1 MRLAIDPIAWSRILS
16 NTLPLATTQANLDL
30 VGGKGMSLANLTA
43 AAFPVPDGFHLTCR
57 AYDEYISAYQLHDQ
71 IQALAQPQLVDNKV
85 SFASAAHSIQV
96 LLQEND
102 IPSGIAEEIR
112 SAYGLLDGDN
122 PAVAIRS
129 SANAEDLPDLSFAGQ
144 QDTYLNVQ
152 GLPNVIDAI
161 RSCWA
166 SLWTERALNYRYEM
180 DIDNGKVAM
189 AVVVQ
194 QMVNAEVAGVL
205 FTANVMTGDR
215 TELLVNASYGLGE
228 AVVSG
233 QVTPDSFIVDRHDFH
248 VRLTTTGSKEAMVV
262 PETDGITTKPV
273 LPEAQ
278 QVVSLSSNQL
288 DELAKLAM
296 DVEQHYAGV
305 HQDIEWAFA
314 DGKLWLLQSRPITR
328 LPPPPIEAKWE
339 PPFPGAYLIRRGWV
353 EHLLGPVSPLFE
365 SVYLELG
372 LEDAYQKREGSLRR
386 KQLPKPRHTTVNGW
400 AYARYGPQAPVLQ
413 NRFEKWF
420 QGYWM
425 FIDLVISYRFS
436 WLPLWRYWGL
446 PLYLSRIQRWEKIVP
461 ADASVE
467 TLYLGL
473 RSLADADAEYW
484 VHASRVQGLSKMAN
498 ARMTAFLSEHAPE
511 ASFVRGTVGDVK
523 LQASTDLLSGYPSK
537 SNDALGEV
545 VRIAEDIRADSALTR
560 LVLITPVS
568 RLMAVLESDPI
579 GYKTAAAITAY
590 LHRYG
595 HQTFSLDFVEPTQ
608 LEAPAAMLSNLKA
621 MVAGTGA
628 TDPMAV
634 QADTEQRRENTAVE
648 ALAYFEE
655 PVRSQFAKRYR
666 LDTRNSRHRED
677 AMFYMGAAWA
687 VLRPMAL
694 ELGQRLV
701 DAGSLLVAEDIF
713 YVTNDELLTAVEPL
727 TEKAAPG
734 MLPSRL
740 ARWAMSRVF
749 GAPPDTPKTAPVE
762 EGEKPSEPD
771 VAIPGLKEKAQAQRQ
786 LREAHKRLH
795 PPAAIPRAYM
805 ESVKG
810 MLTQQI
816 INDDDS
822 DVIVGFATS
831 AGTITAAASV
841 LFSPEDF
848 ERMVPGSILVCPFTT
863 PAWTQL
869 FIQASGLVTD
879 IGGIG
884 GHGSIVAREY
894 GIPAVMGTGIGTRRI
909 VHGQVITVD
918 GDAGTVSFG

>member
-1 MRLAIDPIAWSRILS
+1 
-16 NTLPLATTQANLDL
+16 
-30 VGGKGMSLANLTA
+30 
-43 AAFPVPDGFHLTCR
+43 
-57 AYDEYISAYQLHDQ
+57 
-71 IQALAQPQLVDNKV
+71 
-85 SFASAAHSIQV
+85 
-96 LLQEND
+96 
-102 IPSGIAEEIR
+102 
-112 SAYGLLDGDN
+112 
-122 PAVAIRS
+122 
-129 SANAEDLPDLSFAGQ
+129 
-144 QDTYLNVQ
+144 
-152 GLPNVIDAI
+152 
-161 RSCWA
+161 
-166 SLWTERALNYRYEM
+166 
-180 DIDNGKVAM
+180 
-189 AVVVQ
+189 
-194 QMVNAEVAGVL
+194 MVNAEVAGVL

-339 PPFPGAYLIRRGWV
+339 PPFPGAYLIHRGWV

-425 FIDLVISYRFS
+425 FINFVISYRFS

-446 PLYLSRIQRWEKIVP
+446 PLYLSRIQRWKKIVP

-621 MVAGTGA
+621 MVAG
-628 TDPMAV
+628 
-634 QADTEQRRENTAVE
+634 
-648 ALAYFEE
+648 
-655 PVRSQFAKRYR
+655 PVLLTQWQSRQTPNNAERIPPLKRLHTLKSRFAASLPSVTR

-701 DAGSLLVAEDIF
+701 DAGSLLEAEDIF
-713 YVTNDELLTAVEPL
+713 YVTNDELLVAIEPL
-727 TEKAAPG
+727 
-734 MLPSRL
+734 R
-740 ARWAMSRVF
+740 
-749 GAPPDTPKTAPVE
+749 KTAPGRLPNRFAGWAMGMVFSAAPTTRKTPSTE
-762 EGEKPSEPD
+762 AKDKPTERES
-771 VAIPGLKEKAQAQRQ
+771 AIPGLKEKARAQKQ
-786 LREAHKRLH
+786 LREARKRLH
-795 PPAAIPRAYM
+795 PPPGMPRSYM
-805 ESVKG
+805 ESVKD

-816 INDDDS
+816 TNDDHS
-822 DVIVGFATS
+822 EVIVGFATS

>member
-1 MRLAIDPIAWSRILS
+1 
-16 NTLPLATTQANLDL
+16 
-30 VGGKGMSLANLTA
+30 MSLAILSG
-43 AAFPVPDGFHLTCR
+43 AAFPVPDGFHLTCD
-57 AYDEYISAYQLHDQ
+57 AYREYISAHQLHDE
-71 IQALAQPQLVDNKV
+71 IQALAQPQLADNKV
-85 SFASAAHSIQV
+85 SFASAARSIQA
-96 LLQEND
+96 LFQENE
-102 IPSGIAEEIR
+102 IPSGIAEDIR
-112 SAYGLLDGDN
+112 SALGLLDGDN

-129 SANAEDLPDLSFAGQ
+129 SANAEDLPELSFAGQ
-144 QDTYLNVQ
+144 QDTYLNVR
-152 GLPNVIDAI
+152 GFPDVINAI
-161 RSCWA
+161 RNCWA
-166 SLWTERALNYRYEM
+166 SLWTERALNYRHEM
-180 DIDNGKVAM
+180 GIDNDQVAM

-194 QMVNAEVAGVL
+194 QMVKAEVAGVL
-205 FTANVMTGDR
+205 FTANVTTGDR
-215 TELLVNASYGLGE
+215 SELLINASYGLGE

-233 QVTPDSFIVDRHDFH
+233 QVTPDNFIVDRHDFH
-248 VRLTTTGSKEAMVV
+248 VRSTTPGRKEVMVV
-262 PETDGITTKPV
+262 PGTVGVTTKPV
-273 LPEAQ
+273 VPEAQ
-278 QVVSLSSNQL
+278 HKVSLSAKQL
-288 DELAKLAM
+288 SELAKLAI
-296 DVEQHYAGV
+296 DVEQHYAGI

-425 FIDLVISYRFS
+425 FIDHVISYRFS

-446 PLYLSRIQRWEKIVP
+446 PLYLSRIQRWKKIVP

-666 LDTRNSRHRED
+666 LDTRNSRYRED

-701 DAGSLLVAEDIF
+701 DAGSLLEAEDIF
-713 YVTNDELLTAVEPL
+713 YVTNDELLVAIEPL
-727 TEKAAPG
+727 RKTAPG
-734 MLPSRL
+734 RLPNRF
-740 ARWAMSRVF
+740 AGWAMGMVF
-749 GAPPDTPKTAPVE
+749 GAAPTTRKTPSTEAKD
-762 EGEKPSEPD
+762 KPTERES
-771 VAIPGLKEKAQAQRQ
+771 AIPGLKEKARAQKQ
-786 LREAHKRLH
+786 LREARKRLH
-795 PPAAIPRAYM
+795 PPPGMPRSYM
-805 ESVKG
+805 ESVKD

-816 INDDDS
+816 TNDDHS
-822 DVIVGFATS
+822 EVIVGFATS